1 MIYTLVL
8 PVPVQTTYGPVK
20 SVACQSRNEG
30 WTLTPSCAESGR
42 LAPPLRTR
50 FTLSIKS
57 PLWTS
62 PASDILTASESFSLM
77 SEYTLSQKSQQQ
89 SLLVWTKWS
98 LHLIFRKAQSLIVTL
113 SSASWIISLTK
124 KTRVFSGMKGLSLVL
139 PNYSCTARQ
148 SATLKL
154 FPHLKHRK
162 IPSVWRSERAQS
174 TQLVWQ
180 GHPECITPFMNV
192 EFPLIRI
199 FTSIKE
205 QIIWKF

>member
-1 MIYTLVL
+1 MCRV
-8 PVPVQTTYGPVK
+8 
-20 SVACQSRNEG
+20 
-30 WTLTPSCAESGR
+30 W
-42 LAPPLRTR
+42 PPGTALRTR

-98 LHLIFRKAQSLIVTL
+98 LHVIFRKAQSLIVTL
-113 SSASWIISLTK
+113 SSASWIITKYHSLK

-139 PNYSCTARQ
+139 PNYSCTAWQ

-162 IPSVWRSERAQS
+162 IPSAWRSERARS
-174 TQLVWQ
+174 TQFVWQ